1 MCNIIYNCDS
11 LRDYPATHELI
22 KMAETIK
29 GLEALLKAF
38 GAFGE
43 EVDKSIIKAV
53 KLTANEYKKDVQ
65 KVAPYDSGT
74 YRRSIHVEMSGK
86 VALVGTNLPYARRL
100 EYGFAD
106 VDSLGRVYDQKAQPH
121 FRPTFDENIEKY
133 KQKFK
138 ESLFG

>member
-1 MCNIIYNCDS
+1 MCNIIYNCDR

-22 KMAETIK
+22 IMSETIK

-43 EVDKSIIKAV
+43 EMEKNVTKAV
-53 KLTANEYKKDVQ
+53 KLTANEYKTDVQ
-65 KVAPYDSGT
+65 KIAPYKTGT
-74 YRRSIHVEMSGK
+74 YRRSIHVETSGH
-86 VALVGTNLPYARRL
+86 VALGGTNLPYAQRVD
-100 EYGFAD
+100 YGFAD

-133 KQKFK
+133 KKTFK
-138 ESLFG
+138 EALFG